1 MSGSELKHQQP
12 SNAVTMIVTITA
24 NPTLDITYHVP
35 ELLPGDDHR
44 VQKIYTNPGGKGI
57 NVARVL
63 HQLGEQT
70 FATGFLGG
78 NTGETIA
85 ALLDKSE
92 ISYSFIPSNHSTRQ
106 SVTIIDPVHA
116 ATLFNEPG
124 KPYSDE
130 QWGKFFSMLRALPTP
145 HVFTVNGS
153 FPPGTSEDIV
163 RRLYRELLS
172 TGAPVLV
179 DTSGEPLRW
188 AIDEGVHAI
197 KPNTKELLHLCSDS
211 NATHA
216 IERLLKKVE
225 LVVAS
230 RGSDGMIAQARD
242 GEAVAVPA
250 ARFVAGNPTGAGDAV
265 VASLA
270 RSIAHEGID
279 AARRTERLRAWVAD
293 AIALSAAAVAA
304 PVAGEYDEK
313 LYRDLLQMQA
323 ESANFSS
330 NN

>member
-1 MSGSELKHQQP
+1 
-12 SNAVTMIVTITA
+12 MIVTITA
-24 NPTLDITYHVP
+24 NPTLDITYYVP

-57 NVARVL
+57 NAARVL

-78 NTGETIA
+78 STGETIA
-85 ALLDKSE
+85 ALLDESE
-92 ISYSFIPSNHSTRQ
+92 IPYSFIPSSHTTRQ
-106 SVTIIDPVHA
+106 SVTIIDPVHG

-124 KPYSDE
+124 EAYSQE
-130 QWGKFFSMLRALPTP
+130 QWEKFFAMLLALPTP
-145 HVFTVNGS
+145 DVFTVNGS

-163 RRLYRELLS
+163 RRLYRGLLA

-188 AIDEGVHAI
+188 AINEGVQAI
-197 KPNTKELLHLCSDS
+197 KPNTKELMYLCGGDD
-211 NATHA
+211 TVHA
-216 IERLLKKVE
+216 IPRLLERVE

-230 RGSDGMIAQARD
+230 RGSHGMIAQARD

-250 ARFVAGNPTGAGDAV
+250 ARFVVGNPTGAGDAV

-270 RSIAHEGID
+270 RSIAHEGIH
-279 AARRTERLRAWVAD
+279 AAQYPERLRAWAAD

-313 LYRDLLQMQA
+313 LYRDLLEMQA
-323 ESANFSS
+323 EGTNFSADS
-330 NN
+330 